1 MADNFDMKK
10 FLVENKLGAYSRL
23 KEESNKQKLIDAGYS
38 ESDAEDFSD
47 EFEQGGSKVPQKV
60 KDILAKENKTAEDLF
75 QMFKDEDLV
84 NDRHEY
90 DEEDLMST
98 YPGLSEKE
106 AEKLVNMLQ
115 NIDEKLAKED
125 IGGDIGDAEAEK
137 MMDFLAEEEEEVEEA
152 IDIHKVESA
161 DEKAQNLMRNIST
174 NSNIPT
180 LDKEG
185 LISAIQ
191 ELMDFIEDVGY
202 EAERDMNE
210 NSYLMAKN
218 PDVKAKVDKIIE
230 LLIDI
235 DVDGETM
242 EYIHGA
248 VGMDDQMAN
257 QYHNKA
263 EYQSSQ
269 MNEAL
274 EPHVYERM
282 YNLSNIK
289 AQQAMVKS
297 AEILMNDLTAEGFE
311 VPEIREFFNQ
321 LIANDI

>member
-1 MADNFDMKK
+1 MADNFDMKQ
-10 FLVENKLGAYSRL
+10 FLMENKLGAYSR
-23 KEESNKQKLIDAGYS
+23 I
-38 ESDAEDFSD
+38 
-47 EFEQGGSKVPQKV
+47 
-60 KDILAKENKTAEDLF
+60 KENKTAEDLF

-84 NDRHEY
+84 NDRREY

-137 MMDFLAEEEEEVEEA
+137 MMDFLAEEEEVEEA

-202 EAERDMNE
+202 EAEREEDGPVTDYSQRRASELSEESVRMFK
-210 NSYLMAKN
+210 SDN
-218 PDVKAKVDKIIE
+218 PE
-230 LLIDI
+230 
-235 DVDGETM
+235 G
-242 EYIHGA
+242 
-248 VGMDDQMAN
+248 DQLVLRFLKGIATKFD
-257 QYHNKA
+257 Y
-263 EYQSSQ
+263 
-269 MNEAL
+269 
-274 EPHVYERM
+274 PV
-282 YNLSNIK
+282 
-289 AQQAMVKS
+289 QQAALFVK
-297 AEILMNDLTAEGFE
+297 ERIKKLGY
-311 VPEIREFFNQ
+311 
-321 LIANDI
+321 